1 MAIFD
6 DEALSRPRPQPSR
19 HEIGQTLDFL
29 SVHELDERI
38 EALKAEI
45 ERLRAA
51 RDSKTASR
59 AAADAFFKSA

>member
-6 DEALSRPRPQPSR
+6 DERDAAPRPAPGR
-19 HEIGQTLDFL
+19 HEIGQKLDLL

-38 EALKAEI
+38 ETLKAEI

-51 RDSKTASR
+51 RDAKAASR
-59 AAADAFFKSA
+59 AAADAFFKPA